1 MTKLRFRATVVAIT
15 ITSLLALA
23 ATANAHIQVTPSEV
37 APGDPVLFTVLVPGE
52 RDVSTTEV
60 EVQVPKDVLPFS
72 YGDSPGWKRELVKG
86 PDGSVASIK
95 WTGKAAPDGFAEF
108 TFLASTPETEGPL
121 AWKALQTYESGD
133 VVRWIGEPGTELPAA
148 VVTVSADAPRQN
160 AGGEGEGEGGG
171 AEAATPIKAVSG
183 DAGDGAAAEDESD
196 GDNKLALALS
206 IAALLFAFGAFVAAV
221 RTHRR

>member
-1 MTKLRFRATVVAIT
+1 MTKLRFRATAVAIT

-23 ATANAHIQVTPSEV
+23 ATASAHIQVTPSEV

-52 RDVSTTEV
+52 RDESTTQV

-86 PDGSVASIK
+86 DDGSVASIK

-133 VVRWIGEPGTELPAA
+133 VVRWIGEAGTELPAA

-160 AGGEGEGEGGG
+160 AGGEGE
-171 AEAATPIKAVSG
+171 ASEAATPIKAVSG
-183 DAGDGAAAEDESD
+183 DAGDGAAAKDESD
-196 GDNKLALALS
+196 SDSDNKLALALS